1 MTTTGALAP
10 DGTAGRPGRAA
21 LPATYL
27 LWLAG
32 AQLGALGDAA
42 LAFALGWAAA
52 AHGGGAAGLVLT
64 AITVSRTALVLVGGA
79 VADRLGARRVML
91 AGDAV
96 MLAATLTLAAVA
108 GGWGTPLRLLVLAA
122 VVIGVVDAF
131 YLPASGSMPRLLVGT
146 GQLPRAL
153 ALRQAGGQ
161 LAVLLGAPLGGALV
175 AAGGLPGVALV
186 DAASF
191 AVVLLVLLRV
201 PVPHRPGRQHPEQ
214 HHQHHQHHQRPRRR
228 GGPGLPAEAAAGV
241 RLAARDRLLR
251 SALLLTGAAAGALLP
266 VVSLLAPLLAR
277 TAGWGAGAAG
287 LVAGGQGAGVLVVAS
302 LLAWR
307 DGGGREDGGREHG
320 ARENRGTAGVGA
332 AYGLCVAAA
341 GIALLAVAPGPGT
354 AVVGGVVTGAGSGL
368 FACRIA
374 PLVLGAAPE
383 DHLSRVQALLT
394 LVQSAALVLS
404 TGLLG
409 LLADAVGPRTPT
421 ALCAAATGAAGLLAL
436 ASPVLRRG
444 AVLAG
449 RTGGG
454 QSARAG
460 RGRTRRGRTAARSD
474 TPQDSGASGGGDE

>member
-1 MTTTGALAP
+1 MTITGARAP
-10 DGTAGRPGRAA
+10 DGEAHPASPAHPARAA
-21 LPATYL
+21 LPASYL

-96 MLAATLTLAAVA
+96 MLAATLALAAAAV
-108 GGWGTPLRLLVLAA
+108 GWGTPLRLLVLAA

-131 YLPASGSMPRLLVGT
+131 YLPASGSMPRLLVGA

-161 LAVLLGAPLGGALV
+161 LAALLGAPLGGALA

-201 PVPHRPGRQHPEQ
+201 PVPVPVALPVLRQRRERPGGQHPT
-214 HHQHHQHHQRPRRR
+214 
-228 GGPGLPAEAAAGV
+228 GLLAEAAAGV
-241 RLAARDRLLR
+241 RLAAGDRLLR
-251 SALLLTGAAAGALLP
+251 AALLLTGAAAGALLP

-277 TAGWGAGAAG
+277 ADGWGAGSAG
-287 LVAGGQGAGVLVVAS
+287 LVAGGQGAGVLVVAG
-302 LLAWR
+302 LLSRR
-307 DGGGREDGGREHG
+307 DGGGRGHGGM
-320 ARENRGTAGVGA
+320 GA
-332 AYGLCVAAA
+332 ALGLCVAAV
-341 GIALLAVAPGPGT
+341 GVALLAAAPGPGA
-354 AVVGGVVTGAGSGL
+354 AVTGGVVTGVGSGL
-368 FACRIA
+368 FACRIG
-374 PLVLGAAPE
+374 PLVLGAAP
-383 DHLSRVQALLT
+383 DGHLSRVQALLT

-409 LLADAVGPRTPT
+409 LLADAVGPRVPT
-421 ALCAAATGAAGLLAL
+421 ALCAAATGAAGILAS

-444 AVLAG
+444 GVLAG

-460 RGRTRRGRTAARSD
+460 RGRTD
-474 TPQDSGASGGGDE
+474 TDGAPRCGGTGGASGGGDE

>member
-1 MTTTGALAP
+1 MTTTTGARAP
-10 DGTAGRPGRAA
+10 DGRARPANPAREA
-21 LPATYL
+21 LPAPYL
-27 LWLAG
+27 FWLAG

-79 VADRLGARRVML
+79 LADRLGARRVML

-96 MLAATLTLAAVA
+96 MLAATLALAAVA

-161 LAVLLGAPLGGALV
+161 LAALLGAPLGGALV

-191 AVVLLVLLRV
+191 TVVLLVLLRV
-201 PVPHRPGRQHPEQ
+201 PVPRPHGRQHVPYGT
-214 HHQHHQHHQRPRRR
+214 HRP
-228 GGPGLPAEAAAGV
+228 PGLLAEAAAGV

-251 SALLLTGAAAGALLP
+251 TALLLTGAAAGALLP

-277 TAGWGAGAAG
+277 ADGWGAGAAG
-287 LVAGGQGAGVLVVAS
+287 LVAGGQAAGVLVVAG
-302 LLAWR
+302 LLAR
-307 DGGGREDGGREHG
+307 RGGQGSGGTGSGGKDGERWWTR
-320 ARENRGTAGVGA
+320 AAAGA
-332 AYGLCVAAA
+332 AAGAGAGIGAAFGLCVAAA
-341 GIALLAVAPGPGT
+341 GTALLAVAPGPGA
-354 AVVGGVVTGAGSGL
+354 AVAAGVVTGAGSGL
-368 FACRIA
+368 FAGRLG
-374 PLVLGAAPE
+374 PLVLGSAPE
-383 DHLSRVQALLT
+383 GHLSRVQALLT
-394 LVQSAALVLS
+394 LAQSAALVLA

-409 LLADAVGPRTPT
+409 LLADAVGPRVPT

-436 ASPVLRRG
+436 ASPVLRRSG
-444 AVLAG
+444 GVLAG
-449 RTGGG
+449 RPGGG
-454 QSARAG
+454 QSARAWS
-460 RGRTRRGRTAARSD
+460 GRTGAD
-474 TPQDSGASGGGDE
+474 TPRDGGASGGGDE